1 MNANEPDVREA
12 LRRYAEGFD
21 MAGTPPATTREA
33 IGRRRTRN
41 GAIAA
46 VASATVAGVLAVSAL
61 LLPSDGPS
69 PAGPGGTGTE
79 GVAEMSYVLVDSQVA
94 SERDAPAWLTEHIE
108 CMREQGFDI
117 PDPTQTADGW
127 SITVDDPAAIGMG
140 TEAWRRAAFV
150 TCAPD
155 QPLSGNF
162 ILGFPKDTVDA
173 FVACMAGQGYD
184 LPTPTLNK
192 DGEYVFD
199 LTNTEIDTAQ
209 AAWDEAVFV
218 TCAIRPAAGGDG

>member
-1 MNANEPDVREA
+1 MNAKERDLREA
-12 LRRYAEGFD
+12 LRRCAEGFD
-21 MAGTPPATTREA
+21 MTGTPPETVREA
-33 IGRRRTRN
+33 IGRRRSRN

-46 VASATVAGVLAVSAL
+46 VASATVVGVLAASAL
-61 LLPSDGPS
+61 LLPSRGPS
-69 PAGPGGTGTE
+69 PAGSAGSE
-79 GVAEMSYVLVDSQVA
+79 GVAEMSYVLLDSQV
-94 SERDAPAWLTEHIE
+94 SNEPDAPAWLTEHID
-108 CMREQGFDI
+108 CMREHGFDI
-117 PDPTQTADGW
+117 PDPAPTADGW

-173 FVACMAGQGYD
+173 FVGCMAGQGYD
-184 LPTPTLNK
+184 LPTPTVNK
-192 DGEYVFD
+192 GGEYVFD
-199 LTNTEIDTAQ
+199 LTNTDIDTAQ